1 MENENMKK
9 CENCGTFVPRDAV
22 YCDVC
27 GEVVSKRRAR
37 KQEKAEAPKGKFGR
51 PKTFKEFMML
61 AGMSF
66 VMMIAILIV
75 IGIISG
81 AADEARYREYE
92 RKRDLS
98 GWEETV
104 TPEEFEKIEIGMTY
118 EEVKEVIGGDGKMI
132 EKEKYWH
139 TYRWPGDYYVD
150 KNFGYLELRF
160 DTNTYGVNEGKPP
173 MLEEIDER
181 EIVHGADCHDTY
193 IKLQDGKYSELDTE
207 YVTRAQLE
215 KIEAGMSYEQVCEA
229 IGAEGKHYRSSTW
242 IRENRTDRRDEYVWK
257 TKRGD
262 WDNDFSQSFEDG
274 VVKEIPSWELDFID

>member
-9 CENCGTFVPRDAV
+9 CENCGAFVPRDAV

-132 EKEKYWH
+132 
-139 TYRWPGDYYVD
+139 
-150 KNFGYLELRF
+150 
-160 DTNTYGVNEGKPP
+160 
-173 MLEEIDER
+173 
-181 EIVHGADCHDTY
+181 
-193 IKLQDGKYSELDTE
+193 
-207 YVTRAQLE
+207 
-215 KIEAGMSYEQVCEA
+215 
-229 IGAEGKHYRSSTW
+229 
-242 IRENRTDRRDEYVWK
+242 
-257 TKRGD
+257 
-262 WDNDFSQSFEDG
+262 
-274 VVKEIPSWELDFID
+274 

>member
-1 MENENMKK
+1 MK
-9 CENCGTFVPRDAV
+9 
-22 YCDVC
+22 
-27 GEVVSKRRAR
+27 
-37 KQEKAEAPKGKFGR
+37 APKGKFGR

-132 EKEKYWH
+132 
-139 TYRWPGDYYVD
+139 
-150 KNFGYLELRF
+150 
-160 DTNTYGVNEGKPP
+160 
-173 MLEEIDER
+173 
-181 EIVHGADCHDTY
+181 
-193 IKLQDGKYSELDTE
+193 
-207 YVTRAQLE
+207 
-215 KIEAGMSYEQVCEA
+215 
-229 IGAEGKHYRSSTW
+229 
-242 IRENRTDRRDEYVWK
+242 
-257 TKRGD
+257 
-262 WDNDFSQSFEDG
+262 
-274 VVKEIPSWELDFID
+274 

>member
-1 MENENMKK
+1 MENENMKR
-9 CENCGTFVPRDAV
+9 CENCGAFVPRDAV

-27 GEVVSKRRAR
+27 GEVVSKRRAK

-81 AADEARYREYE
+81 AVDEAKYRDYE
-92 RKRDLS
+92 KKRDLS
-98 GWEETV
+98 DWEETV
-104 TPEEFEKIEIGMTY
+104 TPEEFEKLEMGMTY
-118 EEVKEVIGGDGKMI
+118 EEVKEIIGGEGKMI

-139 TYRWPGDYYVD
+139 TYRWPGEYYVD
-150 KNFGYLELRF
+150 MYFGYVELRF
-160 DTNTYGVNEGKPP
+160 DTNTYGVNKGKPP

-181 EIVHGADCHDTY
+181 EIVHGAECHDTY
-193 IKLQDGKYSELDTE
+193 IKMQDGKYSELGTE

-242 IRENRTDRRDEYVWK
+242 VRENRTDRRDEYVWK

-274 VVKEIPSWELDFID
+274 VVKELPSWELDFID